1 MKIKRFTL
9 LIVTLLFLI
18 VGITLYVNFGV
29 INTVRFNAIVNDK
42 LIEELHE
49 FQLKLD
55 NSIQQLSFS
64 NTSES
69 IGIIKDNAMDNVLIM
84 QSKTLDLKN
93 TLNELNNK
101 SLKRYNNETQEL
113 LSKLLN
119 LQIYLDN
126 LYFNLTD
133 KTINTLDE
141 TIYNYN
147 EVKRVVIDIKSI
159 YDNLYINVSDE
170 INLVLNTLIF
180 GLIATMLVLFAIL
193 SRFTY
198 FVIPNLERKLINSN
212 EANENNKHKIYFNEE
227 KNIEET
233 IIQQIKEREFAYG
246 MTQTLLNEINLK
258 DGIEKLFPYIEDKL
272 EIDRIGIAYI
282 DYRSEKIIQVYG
294 KNRNGELKLKI
305 SFELPFVR
313 TSLYDLIESKKIVIN
328 HNLEEQFL
336 QRPKSSSLYYLL
348 QEGIRSNLIYPLI
361 NQNRVY
367 GFLFLSSN
375 QRNFFNEMHI
385 KRAGQIHHQLQE
397 ILYKDYSEKISS

>member
-42 LIEELHE
+42 SIEELHE
-49 FQLKLD
+49 LQLKLD

-101 SLKRYNNETQEL
+101 SLKRYNNVTQEL
-113 LSKLLN
+113 LNKLLN

-133 KTINTLDE
+133 NTIDTLDE
-141 TIYNYN
+141 TMYNYN
-147 EVKRVVIDIKSI
+147 EVKRVVIDVKSI
-159 YDNLYINVSDE
+159 YDNLYLNVLDE

-180 GLIATMLVLFAIL
+180 GLIATMLILVIIL

-198 FVIPNLERKLINSN
+198 YLIPNLERKLINSN
-212 EANENNKHKIYFNEE
+212 EDNENNKHKIYFNEE

-233 IIQQIKEREFAYG
+233 IIQHVKEREFYYG
-246 MTQTLLNEINLK
+246 MTQTLLNQIDLK
-258 DGIEKLFPYIEDKL
+258 DSLENLFPYIEDKL

-282 DYRSEKIIQVYG
+282 DHRNEKIIQVYG

-305 SFELPFVR
+305 GFELPFVR

-336 QRPKSSSLYYLL
+336 HRPKSSSLYYLL

-375 QRNFFNEMHI
+375 QRDFFNEMHI
-385 KRAGQIHHQLQE
+385 KRAEQIHHQLQE
-397 ILYKDYSEKISS
+397 ILYKDYSKKISS